1 MDTLR
6 HFYIEACVTVMTVFM
21 GATLNHTIDMADDM
35 EVVTNFINYDYHTL
49 LVKLEEIDYNMA
61 VAKQLDK
68 VEAAAFSNE
77 IHNSLYK
84 NAESILRLRQD
95 MRYIWDIKLN
105 PIEERPGLTQ
115 EQLKREIRRVE

>member
-49 LVKLEEIDYNMA
+49 LVKLEEIDYNMS

-77 IHNSLYK
+77 IHNSLHK